1 MDISR
6 YFNSKGLKLSLAGI
20 LLFNLG
26 FSQNKIDSVQ
36 KVNEIT
42 IKAYLSE
49 QPILK
54 VPSSVSLISNK
65 QLRDQP
71 GISMLPALNSV
82 PGIRMEE
89 RSPGSY
95 RLSIRGSLLRS
106 PFGVRNVKVY
116 LDEFPLTDAGGNTY
130 LNLIDVNS
138 INNIEVLKG
147 PDGSIFGANSGGV
160 VLLNPID
167 KNADSSFASVGLSG
181 GSYGLFQ
188 EKLAIQKKMNN
199 QYLNINHSYQR
210 SDGYR
215 EHSAMSR
222 HYAQL
227 MYRLNYAKETSQL
240 RVLAFVS
247 DLEYKTPGGL
257 TLAQYTANP
266 QAARPST
273 NFAAGPVA
281 QKARIENNTFYVGV
295 VNDVRMTEKL
305 KHVLAVYGTHTDHLN
320 PFITNYEL
328 RYESTA
334 GLRTYFELSGEEDA
348 KITWRLNAGL
358 DLQRTAAD
366 ISNYDNLK
374 GEKGKLQAQDDITSN
389 QFFYFTR
396 YSVNIGKKFT
406 AEAAASINHY
416 KYLFSKD
423 IRSYASRFERK
434 FDPQVMPRIAM
445 SYQLNHNLAIRTSVS
460 RGYSIPT
467 IAEVRAT
474 DNIINAGLES
484 ETGWNYEAGVRL
496 RNNNDRLWL
505 DASVFQY
512 RLENAIVRRVNADD
526 TEFYLNAG
534 GTRQT
539 GVETQASYWLI
550 QPGSKGILS
559 GLQIQ
564 NSYTLS
570 RYFFRDYF
578 NGTANYSGNRLTGTP
593 RAVII
598 SGLDLRFPKNFYL
611 FAQHNYTSKIAL
623 NDANS
628 VFSKDFNLIHFKA
641 GWRSKAKQGRPGLD
655 FYAGIDNLLNET
667 YSLGNDL
674 NAFGG
679 RYFNAA
685 PLRNFFGGVKM
696 TL

>member
-1 MDISR
+1 MSIRR
-6 YFNSKGLKLSLAGI
+6 YFSSKGLKLSLAGI
-20 LLFNLG
+20 LLFNVG

-36 KVNEIT
+36 KVKEIT

-49 QPILK
+49 QPILQ
-54 VPSSVSLISNK
+54 VPSSVSLISSK

-71 GISMLPALNSV
+71 GISMLPAFNSV

-106 PFGVRNVKVY
+106 PFGVRNVKIY
-116 LDEFPLTDAGGNTY
+116 MDEFPLTDAGGNTY

-160 VLLNPID
+160 VLLNPVD
-167 KNADSSFASVGLSG
+167 KNADSSYASVGLSG

-188 EKLAIQKKMNN
+188 EKLAVQKKMNN
-199 QYLNINHSYQR
+199 QYLNINHSYQT

-240 RVLAFVS
+240 RVLAFFS

-281 QKARIENNTFYVGV
+281 QKARIENNTFYAGV
-295 VNDVRMTEKL
+295 VNDARITEKL
-305 KHVLAVYGTHTDHLN
+305 KHVLAVYGTHTDYLN
-320 PFITNYEL
+320 PFITNYEI
-328 RYESTA
+328 RNENTA
-334 GLRTYFELSGEEDA
+334 GLRTYLELSGKEDA
-348 KITWRLNAGL
+348 KISWKWNAGL
-358 DLQRTAAD
+358 ELQRTAAD

-406 AEAAASINHY
+406 AEAAASINNY

-434 FDPQVMPRIAM
+434 FDPQVMPRIAA
-445 SYQLNHNLAIRTSVS
+445 SYQLNNNLALRTSVS

-467 IAEVRAT
+467 IAEVRAS
-474 DNIINAGLES
+474 DNIINTGLES
-484 ETGWNYEAGVRL
+484 ETGWNYEAGFRL

-512 RLENAIVRRVNADD
+512 RLENAIVRRVNAND

-570 RYFFRDYF
+570 KYFFRDYF

-598 SGLDLRFPKNFYL
+598 SGLDFRFPKNFYL

-641 GWRSKAKQGRPGLD
+641 GWRSKAKQGKPGLD